1 MKSKLLRKLAKS
13 QKYLILAEIKRS
25 QGLSV
30 SQLCER
36 INLSYMGVKQH
47 CVALEKDGYL
57 DTWRRP
63 KGMADP
69 RKPYRLTLM
78 AQEFFPRKHTNFTS
92 EILKSLEQVYGPA
105 APEKIL
111 YQIYQNSPC
120 ACSRRSPGHT
130 LEERARSFA
139 ALRDQGR
146 LLSEYYFNPDIQRH
160 QIIEYNSPIFD
171 RGGPVQDFD
180 PAREQPARKYSRRA
194 RGARGRTGPP
204 VFISASSRC
213 SIEASPPR
221 DGRPFLLS
229 PLHGICAARSRVERD
244 APNPGQPSPLFSTP
258 HRSVLPAAMSRSFVF
273 RGEDR
278 YRLAGGSGRHLRHRS
293 PHRQPRASCLDH
305 RLGIADGMQSQLW
318 AAMTRRFGSMTLIR
332 SPGSHLA

>member
-63 KGMADP
+63 KGMGRPEKA
-69 RKPYRLTLM
+69 YRLTTI
-78 AQEFFPRKHTNFTS
+78 AQEFFPSEHTNFTS

-111 YQIYQNSPC
+111 YQIYQNQMVKTQAKVS
-120 ACSRRSPGHT
+120 GHT

-139 ALRDQGR
+139 ALREQDGYM
-146 LLSEYYFNPDIQRH
+146 SEYYFNGDIQRH
-160 QIIEYNSPIFD
+160 QIIEYNSP
-171 RGGPVQDFD
+171 
-180 PAREQPARKYSRRA
+180 
-194 RGARGRTGPP
+194 
-204 VFISASSRC
+204 
-213 SIEASPPR
+213 
-221 DGRPFLLS
+221 
-229 PLHGICAARSRVERD
+229 
-244 APNPGQPSPLFSTP
+244 
-258 HRSVLPAAMSRSFVF
+258 VLT
-273 RGEDR
+273 
-278 YRLAGGSGRHLRHRS
+278 
-293 PHRQPRASCLDH
+293 
-305 RLGIADGMQSQLW
+305 IADQFKILTQLEN
-318 AAMTRRFGSMTLIR
+318 TLIENVLGVR
-332 SPGSHLA
+332 VHREEERVSGLYKCQFTLLD